1 MTATVDAPTGMV
13 ASADER
19 ASAAGVE
26 VLRSGGTAVD
36 AAIAANAVLTVTAP
50 HLCGMGGD
58 LFALV
63 QDQHSVPVALNASGR
78 AGGGADPDGLRAA
91 GHTVMPLYGDV
102 RSVTVPG
109 CVDGWVALHDRFG
122 RLPLAEV
129 FAAAIGFAEDGF
141 TVSPLLA
148 AAAPVLRGN
157 AGAGELAEATEAGT
171 VVRRAGVARA
181 LRAVAG
187 QGRDGFYL
195 GEFGR
200 GLVRLADGLFGAEDL
215 SRGNADWV
223 EPIGVDA
230 LGHRVWVTPPNSQGY
245 LVGLGLAIADG
256 LELPEDPHDP
266 SWAHLLIESARRA
279 GYDRPKLLHEGFDAA
294 QVLSREEVE
303 RRRGL
308 IDREHAA
315 GIPDPTAAGD
325 TTYLCAAEH
334 GGLAVSLI
342 QSNASGFGSRI
353 FEPATGIGL
362 HNRGL
367 GFSLR
372 PGHPA
377 EYRPGRRPPHT
388 LAPALITR
396 PDGSPRAL
404 VGTMGGD
411 TQPQI
416 LLQVITRLL
425 HHGQSPAEAVGAA
438 RWRIGN
444 SNGFDTWR
452 EPERAPIDVEE
463 AAPAAWDRLE
473 AKGHKVNRVP
483 AGIGHAHVIEMDAAG
498 YLAGA
503 ADPRTVIGSVQARSR
518 TRPAGA

>member
-1 MTATVDAPTGMV
+1 MV
-13 ASADER
+13 VSADER

-26 VLRSGGTAVD
+26 VLRGGGTAVD
-36 AAIAANAVLTVTAP
+36 AAIAANAVLAVTAP

-58 LFALV
+58 LFAVV
-63 QDQHSVPVALNASGR
+63 QDGDSAPVALNASGR
-78 AGGGADPDGLRAA
+78 AGSGADPEGLRAA
-91 GHTVMPLYGDV
+91 GYGVMPLFDDV

-109 CVDGWVALHDRFG
+109 CVDGWVALHERFG
-122 RLPLAEV
+122 RLALAEV
-129 FAAAIGFAEDGF
+129 FAAAVGFAEDGF
-141 TVSPLLA
+141 GASPLLA
-148 AAAPVLRGN
+148 SAVPVLRGK
-157 AGAGELAEATEAGT
+157 AGAEELAEATWAGA
-171 VVRRAGVARA
+171 VVRRGGVARA
-181 LRAVAG
+181 LRAVAAE
-187 QGRDGFYL
+187 GRDGFYC

-200 GLVRLADGLFGAEDL
+200 GLVRLADGLFSVEDL
-215 SRGNADWV
+215 RRGSADWV
-223 EPIGVDA
+223 SPIGVDA
-230 LGHRVWVTPPNSQGY
+230 VGHRVWVTPPNSQGY

-256 LELPEDPHDP
+256 LPLPDDPDDP
-266 SWAHLLIESARRA
+266 LWAHLLIEAARRA
-279 GYDRPKLLHEGFDAA
+279 GCDRPELLHEGFDAGV
-294 QVLSREEVE
+294 VLSPEEVG

-308 IDREHAA
+308 IDPGQAA
-315 GIPDPTAAGD
+315 GMPDSAAAGD

-353 FEPATGIGL
+353 FEPGTGIGL

-367 GFSLR
+367 GFSLL

-388 LAPALITR
+388 LAPALVTR
-396 PDGSPRAL
+396 RDGSTRAL

-425 HHGQSPAEAVGAA
+425 RHGQSPAEAVGAA

-452 EPERAPIDVEE
+452 DGERAPIELEE
-463 AAPAAWDRLE
+463 AAPDAWDRLE
-473 AKGHKVNRVP
+473 AKGHLVNRVP
-483 AGIGHAHVIEMDAAG
+483 TGFGHAHVIEMDDSG
-498 YLAGA
+498 QFAGA
-503 ADPRTVIGSVQARSR
+503 ADPRTVIGSAQGRLSVGGGS
-518 TRPAGA
+518 PCAG